1 MPDAKGGPLFQP
13 RIMEISGFE
22 LEIHEA
28 GEGSPLLYLHAG
40 GGFRPSHP
48 AMLLLA
54 KNYRVI
60 APSHPGFGRSDLPDW
75 ITSVDDYAHVY
86 LELIDRLDLSGTLL
100 IGASIGGWTA
110 AEIAT
115 KNSSR
120 LSRIVLIGPSGIK
133 VGSRDQ
139 LDIPDIFAMPPAELE
154 KRIFQ
159 NPEMFHSNFSDMSDN
174 DLAIIA
180 RNKQTLALIAWEPYL
195 HNPKLK
201 HRLHMINVPT
211 LVVRGEH
218 DGLITPEYAT
228 AFCQRIPDSSY
239 LEISEAGHAA
249 DIEQPLAFVA
259 ALSNWMES

>member
-1 MPDAKGGPLFQP
+1 MPDGNRGPLFRP
-13 RIMEISGFE
+13 RMIKISGFE
-22 LEIHEA
+22 LEIYEA
-28 GEGSPLLYLHAG
+28 GEGPPILYLHAG
-40 GGFRPSHP
+40 DGFRSSHP

-54 KNYRVI
+54 ENYRVI

-86 LELIDRLDLSGTLL
+86 LELIHRLDLSGTLL
-100 IGASIGGWTA
+100 IGASIGGWAA
-110 AEIAT
+110 AELAT

-139 LDIPDIFAMPPAELE
+139 LDIPDLFAMPAAELE

-159 NPEMFHSNFSDMSDN
+159 NPEKFHANFSDMSDD

-218 DGLITPEYAT
+218 DGLISPEYAS
-228 AFCQRIPDSSY
+228 AFCQRIPDSTY
-239 LEISEAGHAA
+239 LEIAEAGHAV
-249 DIEQPLAFVA
+249 DIEQPLPFIA
-259 ALSNWMES
+259 AISNWMES